1 MHIIIIVKDYFKVR
15 EDRNLLIK
23 LWLLTNFI
31 GLGPCCILFDQK
43 MYNIISN
50 TIRNISF
57 CFAWRHQTLSLASRC
72 VAGDKVLFP
81 SCSCLL
87 AGIQDCHRV
96 QNVLLYRKLLPSIIC
111 SLTLIIVITAVVINS
126 ISSST
131 ISAVGRFIAWGINLG
146 FCSGFN
152 KIDHKNH
159 FIVSVH
165 G

>member
-31 GLGPCCILFDQK
+31 SLGPCCMLFDQK

-50 TIRNISF
+50 IIRNISF
-57 CFAWRHQTLSLASRC
+57 CFAWRHQALSLASRC

-96 QNVLLYRKLLPSIIC
+96 QNVLLYIKLLPSIIC
-111 SLTLIIVITAVVINS
+111 SLTLIIVITVVVINS

-131 ISAVGRFIAWGINLG
+131 ISAVGRFIAWGT
-146 FCSGFN
+146 C
-152 KIDHKNH
+152 KIK
-159 FIVSVH
+159 FGILQWIQ
-165 G
+165 

>member
-1 MHIIIIVKDYFKVR
+1 MHIIIIVTDYFKVR

-31 GLGPCCILFDQK
+31 SLGPCCMLFDQK

-50 TIRNISF
+50 IIRNISL

-96 QNVLLYRKLLPSIIC
+96 QNVLLYRKAASVYYLLINTNYCNHCRRHQFNII
-111 SLTLIIVITAVVINS
+111 INN
-126 ISSST
+126 IRCGT
-131 ISAVGRFIAWGINLG
+131 FHCMGYL
-146 FCSGFN
+146 
-152 KIDHKNH
+152 
-159 FIVSVH
+159 
-165 G
+165 